1 MRTFVKYQCESPL
14 PAGHIGGVSLDSH
27 TLPHTLNWQGTGLG
41 WSTKPSCTTLAVSLI
56 HYLPIIWTSLLNSC
70 SLGLSELFII
80 SMLSAWAD
88 QFLLLGTF
96 FWRREEISTN
106 SQALLNWSPWEIFLR
121 DSEEWYLELQ
131 ICIGSVF
138 PRNLILLWII
148 NLTFPS
154 TCLHLFSSSSWR
166 LTLK

>member
-1 MRTFVKYQCESPL
+1 MLTPTRHCILWDLIGSEMRTFLKYQWERPHVRGSALTVTHSP
-14 PAGHIGGVSLDSH
+14 I
-27 TLPHTLNWQGTGLG
+27 
-41 WSTKPSCTTLAVSLI
+41 PS
-56 HYLPIIWTSLLNSC
+56 PGKE
-70 SLGLSELFII
+70 LGLDGSQSQVAQLWQWVSSTIYPLFGQ
-80 SMLSAWAD
+80 AWAD

-106 SQALLNWSPWEIFLR
+106 SQALLNWWSPREIFLT

-138 PRNLILLWII
+138 PRNIILLWII

-154 TCLHLFSSSSWR
+154 TCLRLFSPSSWR